1 MIRKM
6 KQLNDIL
13 TTQSGI
19 FSAIQSLNVLTWL
32 SSDDAKALDIEYYIN
47 HSGEKFVS
55 PLTDALY
62 DKDNTTYLTN
72 LAKII
77 LLKFANN
84 WNRIYQAYVT
94 ETYNPLENY
103 SMIEDESVNTEMVVE
118 TDGENN
124 VFGFNTSSTD
134 ALPSSNSGIKQ
145 TTSGTDEKNNRHH
158 TRSGNIGVTTSQQM
172 LQSELD
178 LRKYD
183 LYEVIMSD
191 IDSVMCLAYRG
202 V

>member
-32 SSDDAKALDIEYYIN
+32 SSDDAKALDIEYYLN
-47 HSGEKFVS
+47 HSGEKYIS

-124 VFGFNTSSTD
+124 VFGFNTTSTD
-134 ALPSSNSGIKQ
+134 GVPSSKSGIKQ

-158 TRSGNIGVTTSQQM
+158 ERYGNIGVTTSQMM

-183 LYEVIMSD
+183 FGFTLKHNF
-191 IDSVMCLAYRG
+191 L
-202 V
+202 

>member
-19 FSAIQSLNVLTWL
+19 FSAIQALNVLTWL
-32 SSDDAKALDIEYYIN
+32 SSDDAKALDVEYYIN
-47 HSGEKFVS
+47 HSGEKYIS

-77 LLKFANN
+77 LIKFANN

-94 ETYNPLENY
+94 ETYEPLENY
-103 SMIEDESVNTEMVVE
+103 SMVEDESVNTEMVVE

-124 VFGFNTSSTD
+124 VFGFNTTSND
-134 ALPSSNSGIKQ
+134 GVPSSKSGIKQ